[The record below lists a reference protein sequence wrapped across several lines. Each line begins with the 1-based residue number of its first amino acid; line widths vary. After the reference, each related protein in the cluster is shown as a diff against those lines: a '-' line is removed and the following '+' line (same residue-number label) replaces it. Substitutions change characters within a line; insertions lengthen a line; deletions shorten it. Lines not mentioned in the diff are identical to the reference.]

1 MIKNYLLIAWR
12 QIVKNKLYASINI
25 LGLVVG
31 LAVYIFGSLLVD
43 YERSHDLF
51 YKNADRIYTA
61 GSLFSPTANIGV
73 SENSGIY
80 TGFAPLIL
88 NDVEDVEA
96 VARTVSVLLDGT
108 TATPTQI
115 FVIDESA
122 DPAASLPM
130 VAAPTAEFQ
139 LPARSIAVVEF

>member
-12 QIVKNKLYASINI
+12 QITKNKLYASINI

-88 NDVEDVEA
+88 NDVEDVEEA
-96 VARTVSVLLDGT
+96 ARTVGAEFLLS
-108 TATPTQI
+108 
-115 FVIDESA
+115 IDDDHYYEKIRFA
-122 DPAASLPM
+122 DPSLLRIFDFKYIEGDSGALEDP
-130 VAAPTAEFQ
+130 
-139 LPARSIAVVEF
+139 L